1 MVTVINQVQIT
12 INNNLILTIRTL
24 RHEKTFT
31 LFILTSTRIS
41 SNSNLIKNRSLILTV
56 ISMEQ
61 NIGINLGTSNR
72 LKNNNIGRNQSI
84 TITMRKGT
92 HILVVILT
100 ASKLSSK
107 SRLSMSSTPSK
118 MKNSWNQIGTNS
130 SKIDINIPLM
140 HKEEPSGKKTTND
153 MSLNNRVISMN
164 QTGATIR

>member
-31 LFILTSTRIS
+31 LFILTSTRTS

-92 HILVVILT
+92 HILVVILR

-118 MKNSWNQIGTNS
+118 MKNS
-130 SKIDINIPLM
+130 
-140 HKEEPSGKKTTND
+140 
-153 MSLNNRVISMN
+153 
-164 QTGATIR
+164 